1 MSNESVNGVR
11 RDEGV
16 GRIVGGQGQPAAGG
30 GIPVEQQLQELS
42 TRMDRMTTLMEQL
55 MREHQPVANPQIPPH
70 AIVNNEARR
79 RAYREGRGDNFV
91 EENEFRPPRGL
102 EYVKTQMPQ
111 FAGKSTVD
119 DYLEWESKVEGL
131 FECYELN
138 DNTRVRLAA
147 VEFTGYAALWWKNI
161 VDTRRMDGEAEIR
174 TWQEMKRILR
184 KRFVPANYK
193 HELFMRLQTLRQG
206 GKTVDEYI
214 QEFEMLMIRS
224 GAIESPE

>member
-1 MSNESVNGVR
+1 
-11 RDEGV
+11 
-16 GRIVGGQGQPAAGG
+16 
-30 GIPVEQQLQELS
+30 
-42 TRMDRMTTLMEQL
+42 MDRMTTLMEQL
-55 MREHQPVANPQIPPH
+55 MREHQPVVNPQIPPQ

-79 RAYREGRGDNFV
+79 DAIGNNRGNNYAYREGGGDNFA

-111 FAGKSTVD
+111 FAGKSSVE
-119 DYLEWESKVEGL
+119 DYLEWESKVEEL

-138 DNTRVRLAA
+138 DYTRVRLAA

-184 KRFVPANYK
+184 KRFVPAHYK
-193 HELFMRLQTLRQG
+193 HEVYMRLQTLRQG